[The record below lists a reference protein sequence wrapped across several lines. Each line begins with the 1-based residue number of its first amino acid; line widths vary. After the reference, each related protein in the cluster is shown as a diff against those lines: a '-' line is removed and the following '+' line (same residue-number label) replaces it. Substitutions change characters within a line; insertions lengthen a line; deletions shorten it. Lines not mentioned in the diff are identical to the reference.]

1 MTMKPIRSNELDF
14 WNNLVSDEFR
24 SKQEDIETE
33 ISQKAQEVSDN
44 TYDLFVKRCG
54 VDSDLKDTIKK
65 YSKYRDFK
73 VTKKEKEN
81 SLFRDYADSRDMMLE
96 KLQRL
101 SKTKNWN
108 NSFSDTDVTPDD
120 IMKSL
125 RDCNYREAYK
135 VAEQKHAVYNQLKRI
150 KKNCKVA
157 IHTGAEIKDVVATL
171 SNEMKK
177 AQIRLD
183 VPSSLLGLPSPK

>member
-44 TYDLFVKRCG
+44 TYDLFVKRGG

-120 IMKSL
+120 IM
-125 RDCNYREAYK
+125 
-135 VAEQKHAVYNQLKRI
+135 
-150 KKNCKVA
+150 
-157 IHTGAEIKDVVATL
+157 
-171 SNEMKK
+171 
-177 AQIRLD
+177 
-183 VPSSLLGLPSPK
+183 